1 MKKLA
6 LSVVVAGVFL
16 AGCGDNLPKEITS
29 HENYKNCQ
37 EVEKNLLTIQ
47 SSFEKDERVEFFTE
61 CTQYFDK
68 MYLEGLNKE
77 QILKFKDYA
86 KNNFG
91 EYKFTSINDLAIR
104 FSKNL
109 MFKAQENNRDNTNYV
124 SK

>member
-47 SSFEKDERVEFFTE
+47 SSV
-61 CTQYFDK
+61 
-68 MYLEGLNKE
+68 
-77 QILKFKDYA
+77 
-86 KNNFG
+86 
-91 EYKFTSINDLAIR
+91 
-104 FSKNL
+104 
-109 MFKAQENNRDNTNYV
+109 
-124 SK
+124 